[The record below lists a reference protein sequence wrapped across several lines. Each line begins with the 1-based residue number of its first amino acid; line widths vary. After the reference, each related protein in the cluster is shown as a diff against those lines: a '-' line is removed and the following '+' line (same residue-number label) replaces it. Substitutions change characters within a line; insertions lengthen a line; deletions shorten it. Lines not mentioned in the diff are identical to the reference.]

1 MVDALATAAGPV
13 GGAANGAAA
22 AHPAAAPSTGC
33 HIFSGCGYPA
43 PGLGSFDFQP
53 IFKIGSFGFTK
64 PMLVALVCAA
74 AVVGFFWFAFSR
86 PKLIPR
92 GAQNVGE
99 MGVLFVRDQ
108 ILRPM
113 TGKKGDKFLPY
124 LVSLFFFIWLMNLME
139 IIPFFQFPVPARTG
153 FVWNLVLITWL
164 SYMYI
169 GIRTHGPAGFFRYL
183 VPKGVPWWILPLL
196 APVVLISDIFLRP
209 FTLGVRLFA
218 NMFAGHLL
226 LLVFYLA
233 SWYFVSL
240 GVGLVLAAGSFVMV
254 IVITVFELLIQF
266 LQAFIFTILTA
277 FYIGDSMAEAH

>member
-13 GGAANGAAA
+13 GGAASGAGA
-22 AHPAAAPSTGC
+22 AHPVASGC

-64 PMLVALVCAA
+64 PMLIALLVAII
-74 AVVGFFWFAFSR
+74 VVGFFWFAFSK
-86 PKLIPR
+86 PKLVPR

-99 MGVLFVRDQ
+99 MGVLFIRDQ

-139 IIPFFQFPVPARTG
+139 LIPFFQFPVPARSG
-153 FVWNLVLITWL
+153 FVWNLVVITWV

-169 GIRTHGPAGFFRYL
+169 GIRTHGPIGFFRYL

-196 APVVLISDIFLRP
+196 APVVIVSDIILRP

-233 SWYFVSL
+233 TWYFLSV

-254 IVITVFELLIQF
+254 LVITGFELLIQF